1 MSRFPIHYA
10 RNYDISARGRERRGC
25 LRVDIRLEDGNLL
38 HVFNVHMG
46 TSFFERREQAR
57 KLVGREIL
65 NRKALPG
72 TRIVLGDCGR

>member
-1 MSRFPIHYA
+1 
-10 RNYDISARGRERRGC
+10 
-25 LRVDIRLEDGNLL
+25 VDIRLEDGNLL